1 MRIRRSRLTGNYVQV
16 PNGTARDYRLSHMAR
31 GILVEILSHP
41 DGYETTADEMWRASL
56 ERHGAGSPGRRAF
69 RAAFAELKEHGYLV
83 AERARLESGRHGT
96 VLTAYDVPGG
106 TGVPHAGTSA
116 DEAAAGAGV
125 PAGGTDVPDAGTP
138 EPSDVPDGG
147 TSARPGETGVSAG
160 GTDVPP
166 TDVPHAGTSYK
177 EENDLSKTVK
187 TGGDGRR
194 PTTGSQGRA
203 AGGSAAAATAH
214 PAEEDEKVSNAAI
227 RCVIG
232 LMPGRLRDQL
242 PARIPNDL
250 VKEIRTELARGLT
263 VDQLVTRVG
272 RRWVDHGYE
281 NAAESADG
289 PGLLRPVGVARKL
302 VRRGNCASARC
313 DDGTDLDTG
322 VRCRTCER
330 EAEDRQAR
338 REAAQRPVQATI
350 LVPVPSGPAEPAPQF
365 QAPVQASAERRVLRD
380 CEGPG
385 CERVFRTVP
394 APAPAGLCFW
404 CRQDAEAATDQA
416 VNA

>member
-16 PNGTARDYRLSHMAR
+16 PNATAQDHRLSHMAR
-31 GILVEILSHP
+31 GVLVEILSQP
-41 DGYETTADEMWRASL
+41 DGYETTADEMWRASVA
-56 ERHGAGSPGRRAF
+56 RHGKASPGRRAF
-69 RAAFAELKEHGYLV
+69 RAAFAELKEYGYLV
-83 AERARLESGRHGT
+83 AERARLDGGRHGT
-96 VLTAYDVPGG
+96 VLTAYDLPGG

-116 DEAAAGAGV
+116 EEAAAGAGV

-138 EPSDVPDGG
+138 EPSDVPDAG
-147 TSARPGETGVSAG
+147 TSARPGKTGVSAG
-160 GTDVPP
+160 GTDVPLS
-166 TDVPHAGTSYK
+166 DVPHAGTSYK
-177 EENDLSKTVK
+177 EENDLSKTGK

-203 AGGSAAAATAH
+203 SGGSAAAPTAD
-214 PAEEDEKVSNAAI
+214 PDQEEVSNAAV

-232 LMPGRLRDQL
+232 LMPGRLRSQL
-242 PARIPNDL
+242 PERVPAAVVD
-250 VKEIRTELARGLT
+250 EIRTELARGLT
-263 VDQLVTRVG
+263 VDQLVARVA

-322 VRCRTCER
+322 VRCRTCDR

-338 REAAQRPVQATI
+338 QEAAQQPVQAAF
-350 LVPVPSGPAEPAPQF
+350 LMPVPSGPSEPAPQP
-365 QAPVQASAERRVLRD
+365 QTAPQRSSARTQVRD
-380 CEGPG
+380 CEGPCG
-385 CERVFRTVP
+385 RAFRTVP
-394 APAPAGLCFW
+394 APAPAGMCRD
-404 CRQDAEAATDQA
+404 CRQDAARTAHHA

>member
-1 MRIRRSRLTGNYVQV
+1 
-16 PNGTARDYRLSHMAR
+16 
-31 GILVEILSHP
+31 
-41 DGYETTADEMWRASL
+41 
-56 ERHGAGSPGRRAF
+56 
-69 RAAFAELKEHGYLV
+69 
-83 AERARLESGRHGT
+83 
-96 VLTAYDVPGG
+96 
-106 TGVPHAGTSA
+106 
-116 DEAAAGAGV
+116 
-125 PAGGTDVPDAGTP
+125 
-138 EPSDVPDGG
+138 
-147 TSARPGETGVSAG
+147 
-160 GTDVPP
+160 
-166 TDVPHAGTSYK
+166 
-177 EENDLSKTVK
+177 
-187 TGGDGRR
+187 
-194 PTTGSQGRA
+194 
-203 AGGSAAAATAH
+203 
-214 PAEEDEKVSNAAI
+214 
-227 RCVIG
+227 
-232 LMPGRLRDQL
+232 MPGRLRDQL